1 MESAKFFSVM
11 LLAMIKTL
19 VSPPVGFAADM
30 SFGMT
35 FLAVAIG
42 GLIGYC
48 VFFYLFDFIMK
59 LNSNISQKNRVKKI
73 EKARKIIN
81 MRKKYPL
88 WLFLFILP
96 LFSIPVM
103 SFVIRKFYCH
113 NKVIMMSCLGI
124 IVIWSFCSCLLFYFI
139 ILLR

>member
-59 LNSNISQKNRVKKI
+59 LNSNISQKIELKKL
-73 EKARKIIN
+73 
-81 MRKKYPL
+81 KKH
-88 WLFLFILP
+88 
-96 LFSIPVM
+96 V
-103 SFVIRKFYCH
+103 R
-113 NKVIMMSCLGI
+113 
-124 IVIWSFCSCLLFYFI
+124 
-139 ILLR
+139 

>member
-42 GLIGYC
+42 GLVGSC
-48 VFFYLFDFIMK
+48 VFFFLFVFIVTLYSK
-59 LNSNISQKNRVKKI
+59 LCQKNRVNTI
-73 EKARKIIN
+73 EKDRKIIN
-81 MRKKYPL
+81 MQKR
-88 WLFLFILP
+88 
-96 LFSIPVM
+96 
-103 SFVIRKFYCH
+103 
-113 NKVIMMSCLGI
+113 
-124 IVIWSFCSCLLFYFI
+124 
-139 ILLR
+139 